1 MLRFPFPACYYVPT
15 AILVLLLQAV
25 TIVTYVYSYLL
36 HMITTCDAILQPD
49 GELQEVV
56 STGDGLLLLLLLVSA
71 PAGGP
76 AAVLPASLAL
86 VPAVEQ
92 KLMVLELHTKVHKD
106 FPITEKVPTVAFF
119 WLKRGLNTISRSEPT
134 TSLVSIDH

>member
-1 MLRFPFPACYYVPT
+1 MNPLKSSDMLRFPFPACYYVPT

-36 HMITTCDAILQPD
+36 HMITACDAILQPD

-56 STGDGLLLLLLLVSA
+56 STGHGLLLLLLLLLVAA
-71 PAGGP
+71 PAGEP

-86 VPAVEQ
+86 VSRVEQ
-92 KLMVLELHTKVHKD
+92 KLMVLELHTKVQKD
-106 FPITEKVPTVAFF
+106 FTITEKVPTVAFF
-119 WLKRGLNTISRSEPT
+119 WLKTKKGPKHNK
-134 TSLVSIDH
+134 